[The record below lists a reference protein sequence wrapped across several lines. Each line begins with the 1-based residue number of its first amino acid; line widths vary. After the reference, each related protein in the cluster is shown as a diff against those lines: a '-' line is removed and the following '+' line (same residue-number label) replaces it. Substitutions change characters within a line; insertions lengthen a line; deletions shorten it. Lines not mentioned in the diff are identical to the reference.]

1 MLIKGDC
8 LVGTFTVNFAIHGE
22 KNDWTVSV
30 SALGNIGSES
40 IGSECKTQEV
50 SPWGLFDDMLADVL
64 AALYRRHPE
73 RVPVHLA
80 RTGARR

>member
-1 MLIKGDC
+1 VLYKLEI
-8 LVGTFTVNFAIHGE
+8 LAGTFTINSAIHGE
-22 KNDWTVSV
+22 KHNWTVSV
-30 SALGNIGSES
+30 SAPGNITSES
-40 IGSECKTQEV
+40 ETQEA
-50 SPWGLFDDMLADVL
+50 SPWGLFDDMLADAL